1 MLRRLLII
9 LLALAVL
16 FGPAILVRHLRES
29 ETASV
34 PLLQRVIAVDPGH
47 GGVDPGALG
56 PDGMHE
62 KEIVLAIGLKLRSLL
77 QSAGALVIMTRET
90 DTDLSD
96 AALLHQY
103 SKRKRQD
110 LLRRMELVNASGAEL
125 LISVH
130 LNSLSS
136 SRWTGAQVFYQPGSE
151 EAKKLAE
158 MVQGALREVLQ
169 NTNRLAAKSD
179 YYVTRESQ
187 CPAVIVEAG
196 FISNPAE
203 AKLLRQEEYQDKV
216 AWAIYVG
223 ILRYFGQGK

>member
-1 MLRRLLII
+1 MLRKLII
-9 LLALAVL
+9 LLLALAVL
-16 FGPAILVRHLRES
+16 FGPVLIVRHVRVK

-56 PDGMHE
+56 PDRVHE
-62 KEIVLAIGLKLRSLL
+62 KDIVLAISLKLRSLL
-77 QSAGALVIMTRET
+77 QSSGAIVVMTRET

-96 AALLHQY
+96 ASLGNQY

-110 LLRRMELVNASGAEL
+110 LERRMELVNNSGAEI

-130 LNSLSS
+130 LNSLAS

-151 EAKKLAE
+151 ESQKLAE
-158 MVQGALREVLQ
+158 ITQSALKEVLK
-169 NTNRLAAKSD
+169 NTNRSAAKSD
-179 YYVTRESQ
+179 HYVTRESR

-196 FISNPAE
+196 FISNPGE
-203 AKLLRQEEYQDKV
+203 ARLLRTEEYQDKV

-223 ILRYFGQGK
+223 ILRYLGQGK